1 MSLGSLVLFRKMT
14 DEQYDIFIQQLS
26 DTVGFK
32 LDLLRK
38 IISNSIKNGENE
50 NILFLR
56 ILDAFAGTS
65 ITFPKRRQSF
75 QYLDKTFMYTKA
87 KNHNFTEDIY
97 NSIARHHG
105 EKLAV
110 VKNRV
115 LRISRLLDDE
125 EYATLV
131 REQEKLKKK
140 RREAREEKR
149 KLREAKERKDNE
161 EST

>member
-149 KLREAKERKDNE
+149 RLREARERAKNE
-161 EST
+161 ENT

>member
-149 KLREAKERKDNE
+149 I
-161 EST
+161 S

>member
-140 RREAREEKR
+140 RREAREEKKR
-149 KLREAKERKDNE
+149 LREAREIAKNE
-161 EST
+161 ENT

>member
-140 RREAREEKR
+140 RREAREEKKR
-149 KLREAKERKDNE
+149 LRETREIAKNE
-161 EST
+161 ENT

>member
-75 QYLDKTFMYTKA
+75 QYLDKTLTNYDYPRNVLFLLMVLYYKRII
-87 KNHNFTEDIY
+87 F
-97 NSIARHHG
+97 
-105 EKLAV
+105 V
-110 VKNRV
+110 NRV
-115 LRISRLLDDE
+115 
-125 EYATLV
+125 
-131 REQEKLKKK
+131 
-140 RREAREEKR
+140 
-149 KLREAKERKDNE
+149 
-161 EST
+161 